1 MRYEGSTVAIAV
13 EVVGLMM
20 LIRINALYLQYKWIT
35 RSLAVILLV
44 ETGVNI
50 WLISEGERADLFP
63 HEVRVY

>member
-50 WLISEGERADLFP
+50 WLISGGERADLFP
-63 HEVRVY
+63 HEVCVY